1 MRKLLPITV
10 RPAARTRPA
19 RVVRLALEDLEGRL
33 LLYSTLGAQWTYDS
47 RISYSFMPDGTSVG
61 GVPSSLFATM
71 NAVAPTATWE
81 AQFEQAASLWQTAAN
96 VNLALVPDG
105 GEPVG
110 VNGDQQDDPRFGD
123 IRIGAVPLPAGVL
136 AETFVPPPINGGTDA
151 GDILFNS
158 TVDWAINNTYDIMT
172 VAAHEFGHALGLGD
186 STVSEAV
193 MYGTYNGTKQAL
205 YSDDISGIDS
215 IYGAQQYDQFND
227 DGSRNDSF
235 FTATNLTS
243 YINSESQIA
252 IPGLDNTTPGDAEW
266 YEVTVPSSTTGQMT
280 ITVQTA
286 NLSSFAPGLMVYNS
300 TLSLVSENDSLSEA
314 GDTVSVTLSVTSGQ
328 KYYFK
333 VLAAGS
339 GTVGTVGSY
348 GLLLNFGSD
357 SRSPIPPP
365 DTVVPQQPNE
375 GGGVTENA
383 IEADGITG
391 PDEIGLIGT
400 LEGAV
405 WTTIGDLS
413 GYVAMM
419 YAPATAA
426 GGALDSERTFVA
438 AAAWSSP
445 APSIAGDS
453 IGALPGPSTTG
464 ATPSTPGIGPAGDA
478 DTGQDPGP
486 AASTT
491 SPAVD
496 VVYQAVDAVIQGWT
510 ARHERHAT
518 DMLKKHQS

>member
-1 MRKLLPITV
+1 MRKLPAITA
-10 RPAARTRPA
+10 RPAARTRPD
-19 RVVRLALEDLEGRL
+19 RLVRPALENLEGRL

-47 RISYSFMPDGTSVG
+47 RITYSFMPDGTSVG

-71 NAVAPTATWE
+71 NAVAPAATWE
-81 AQFEQAASLWQTAAN
+81 AQFEQAASLWETAAD

-123 IRIGAVPLPAGVL
+123 IRIGAIPLPAGVL

-158 TVDWAINNTYDIMT
+158 TVDWAVNSTYDIMT
-172 VAAHEFGHALGLGD
+172 VAAHEFGHALGLGE

-193 MYGTYNGTKQAL
+193 MYGTYNGIKQAL

-235 FTATNLTS
+235 LSPTNLTS

-252 IPGLDNTTPGDAEW
+252 IPGLDNTTPTDAEW
-266 YEVTVPSSTTGQMT
+266 YVVTVPSSTTGQMT

-314 GDTVSVTLSVTSGQ
+314 GDTISVTLSVTSGQ

-339 GTVGTVGSY
+339 GTVGTVGTY

-357 SRSPIPPP
+357 SQSPIPPP

-375 GGGVTENA
+375 GGGVTEDA
-383 IEADGITG
+383 IESADGITG
-391 PDEIGLIGT
+391 PDDIGLIGT
-400 LEGAV
+400 LEGTV

-426 GGALDSERTFVA
+426 GGAPDFEGTFVA
-438 AAAWSSP
+438 AAQTSP
-445 APSIAGDS
+445 APSVAGDS
-453 IGALPGPSTTG
+453 MGALPGPST
-464 ATPSTPGIGPAGDA
+464 AGDA

-510 ARHERHAT
+510 ARHKRRVT
-518 DMLKKHQS
+518 DMLKTHQS